1 MIAMSIGVKKVVAV
15 FESYSDAESAVED
28 LEVEL
33 GLSGGEVVLIPG
45 ADTDARTVGYIE
57 RSRKP
62 LHDGER
68 FSDKVADALH
78 LHKKEPPAA
87 ESSWVRVDGQPKM
100 PVGDDLDT
108 QDAEFTDRDPALAG
122 PTVVTVRL
130 VNDKLAEEASG
141 ILKNN
146 GAVDLF
152 QEVESAAG
160 GATADRPE
168 TSPAPSIAT
177 LEAEMGTGKATTGAD
192 DTDLQGR
199 GQKFK
204 TQSSPKD

>member
-1 MIAMSIGVKKVVAV
+1 MSIGVKKVVAV
-15 FESYSDAESAVED
+15 FESYADAESAVED

-62 LHDGER
+62 LHDKER
-68 FSDKVADALH
+68 FSQKVEDALH
-78 LHKKEPPAA
+78 MKKKEPEA

-100 PVGDDLDT
+100 PVGDDLDVE
-108 QDAEFTDRDPALAG
+108 DAELTDRDPDLAG

-130 VNDKLAEEASG
+130 VNDKLADEASG

-152 QEVESAAG
+152 QEVETTG

-168 TSPAPSIAT
+168 TSPAPSVAT
-177 LEAEMGTGKATTGAD
+177 LEAEMGTGKATTGGD

-204 TQSSPKD
+204 TQSTPKD

>member
-1 MIAMSIGVKKVVAV
+1 MSIGVKKVVAV
-15 FESYSDAESAVED
+15 FESYADAESAVED

-33 GLSGGEVVLIPG
+33 GLSGGEVLLIPG

-62 LHDGER
+62 LHDKER
-68 FSDKVADALH
+68 FSQKVEDALH
-78 LHKKEPPAA
+78 MKKKEPEA

-100 PVGDDLDT
+100 PVGDDLDIE
-108 QDAEFTDRDPALAG
+108 DAELTDRDPALAG

-130 VNDKLAEEASG
+130 VNDKLADEASG

-152 QEVESAAG
+152 QEVETSGG

-168 TSPAPSIAT
+168 ASPSPSVAT

>member
-1 MIAMSIGVKKVVAV
+1 MSIGVKKVVAV
-15 FESYSDAESAVED
+15 FESYADAESAVED

-33 GLSGGEVVLIPG
+33 GLSGGEVLLIPG

-62 LHDGER
+62 LHDKER
-68 FSDKVADALH
+68 FSQKVEDALH
-78 LHKKEPPAA
+78 IHKKEAVA

-100 PVGDDLDT
+100 PVGDALDT

-130 VNDKLAEEASG
+130 VNDKLADEASG

-152 QEVESAAG
+152 QETETAGG

-168 TSPAPSIAT
+168 TSPAPAVAT
-177 LEAEMGTGKATTGAD
+177 SEAELGTGKATTGAD

-204 TQSSPKD
+204 AQSSPKD